1 MIKDNQEVLIRHLI
15 RFHILDYE
23 SCLQVLDTENT
34 GDKVALSYVFR
45 PLTRNGYIARNKDNI
60 VSVLKKGR
68 ELFPEEGP
76 LIANATKGKS
86 RLRVLQVSKVC
97 KIGRAHV

>member
-1 MIKDNQEVLIRHLI
+1 VKDNQEVLIRHLI

-45 PLTRNGYIARNKDNI
+45 PLTKHKYIVKDKNGI
-60 VSVLKKGR
+60 VSILKKER
-68 ELFPEEGP
+68 NYSPR
-76 LIANATKGKS
+76 KH
-86 RLRVLQVSKVC
+86 R
-97 KIGRAHV
+97 